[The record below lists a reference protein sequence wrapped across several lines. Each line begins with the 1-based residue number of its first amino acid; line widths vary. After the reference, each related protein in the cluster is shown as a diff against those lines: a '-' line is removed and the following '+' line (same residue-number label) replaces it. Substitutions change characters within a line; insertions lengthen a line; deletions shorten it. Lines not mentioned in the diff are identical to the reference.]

1 MKIFVAVKRNKTDFS
16 IYNVSMQYYHNPRCT
31 KSRQGLAY
39 LEEKGLKPEVILYQ
53 KEPLSP
59 DTLEDIL
66 DKLDMEARELI
77 RDKEQV
83 WKEEFADKE
92 LDDDELILA
101 MIEYPQLMERP
112 ILVNGDKAA
121 IGRPT
126 ENLDSAL

>member
-1 MKIFVAVKRNKTDFS
+1 
-16 IYNVSMQYYHNPRCT
+16 MQYYHNPRCT

-59 DTLEDIL
+59 MDLELIL
-66 DKLDMEARELI
+66 EKLDMDARDLI
-77 RDKEQV
+77 RDKEKL

-92 LDDDELILA
+92 LDDDELILL
-101 MIEYPQLMERP
+101 MIEHPQLMERP
-112 ILVNGDKAA
+112 ILVNGEKAA

-126 ENLDSAL
+126 ENLDQAL

>member
-1 MKIFVAVKRNKTDFS
+1 
-16 IYNVSMQYYHNPRCT
+16 MQYYHNPRCT

-59 DTLEDIL
+59 MDIESILE
-66 DKLDMEARELI
+66 KLDLEARDLI
-77 RDKEQV
+77 RDKEKI

-92 LDDDELILA
+92 LDEDELILL
-101 MIEYPQLMERP
+101 MIEHPQLMERP
-112 ILVNGDKAA
+112 ILVNGEKAA

-126 ENLDSAL
+126 ENLDLAL

>member
-1 MKIFVAVKRNKTDFS
+1 
-16 IYNVSMQYYHNPRCT
+16 MQYYHNPRCT

>member
-1 MKIFVAVKRNKTDFS
+1 
-16 IYNVSMQYYHNPRCT
+16 MQYYHNPRCT

-59 DTLEDIL
+59 MDIESILE
-66 DKLDMEARELI
+66 KLDLEARDLI
-77 RDKEQV
+77 RDKEKI

-92 LDDDELILA
+92 LDEDELILL
-101 MIEYPQLMERP
+101 MIEHPQLMERP
-112 ILVNGDKAA
+112 ILVNGEKAA